1 MRDRAIRKSLR
12 SVPAD
17 LVEMLEQRQLLAAL
31 LQSNVNVLVS
41 GSETVISQPVTF
53 TAVVGTLDAA
63 TTLPTGT
70 VTFVD
75 DADQDGTPET
85 TLGTIG
91 VTDGV
96 AQFST
101 STLSPGFHAVTA
113 SYSGDG
119 VFTAAESDP
128 ASHHVTYPTVI
139 DILVVYTQSALNQ
152 ALAWDIDITNW
163 IYAAVAEVNEA
174 CINSQIPASAE
185 LVYAT
190 KTDYV
195 ESGNMS
201 TDLERLADP
210 HDGHMDAI
218 PALRNKYGADV
229 VCLWQGPEGDL
240 GGLSYMMQSL
250 NDPSNPYLAYMT
262 VRQDNSTEP
271 AYAFAH
277 EMGHILGA
285 THDHATAASQ
295 GDTTGGLYGD
305 SYGYRFT
312 VNGEAYHDLM
322 AYDDPNITGT
332 QTTIPYYSN
341 PDVLYE
347 GVPTG
352 VAGYADAA
360 RAMRSAAPVVAK
372 YRPTKV
378 PPSTPTTLKL
388 ATSASTA
395 EVSQPVTLTATITK
409 KNASQ
414 QTPAGTVTFYDGA
427 TILDTV
433 DVASSKATWTGML
446 SSTGAHNLR
455 AVYVAD
461 DFFGGSV
468 SAVKTVGCYQ
478 VNLDG
483 ADLLSVVGSDR
494 ADSISVAAARGR
506 VSVHIA
512 GRSYTFDST
521 AVNGLLIQGGDGND
535 KIRIGSGLAAATVD
549 GGAGNDTLYGGT
561 GNDQLYGD
569 EGDDRLYGG
578 GGNDTL
584 DGGSGLNRLSG
595 DDGDDVLLAYNA
607 SADQIQGG
615 KGADSAWFDSVLD
628 TQKDLIEVLHP
639 DEIYEA

>member
-1 MRDRAIRKSLR
+1 MRGRAMKKSLR
-12 SVPAD
+12 RF
-17 LVEMLEQRQLLAAL
+17 LGVELLEQRQLLAAL
-31 LQSNVNVLVS
+31 LQSNVNVLMS
-41 GSETVISQPVTF
+41 GSETVIGRPVTF

-63 TTLPTGT
+63 STLPTGT
-70 VTFVD
+70 MTFMD
-75 DADQDGTPET
+75 DANEDGTPET
-85 TLGTIG
+85 ALGSVD

-101 STLSPGFHAVTA
+101 SALSAGFHAVTA
-113 SYSGDG
+113 SYSGDA

-128 ASHHVTYPTVI
+128 ASHHLIYPTVI

-152 ALAWDIDITNW
+152 AIAWDVDITNW
-163 IYAAVAEVNEA
+163 IYAAVAEVNDA
-174 CINSQIPASAE
+174 CMNSQVPVSAE

-190 KTDYV
+190 KTSYV
-195 ESGNMS
+195 ESGDMS
-201 TDLERLADP
+201 TDLQRLADP
-210 HDGHMDAI
+210 HDGYMDAI
-218 PALRNKYGADV
+218 PSLRNKYGADV

-250 NDPSNPYLAYMT
+250 TDPANASLAYMT

-285 THDHATAASQ
+285 THDHDTAASQ
-295 GDTTGGLYGD
+295 GDMTGGLLGD

-312 VNGEAYHDLM
+312 VDGEPYHDLM

-360 RAMRSAAPVVAK
+360 RAMQSAAPVVAK
-372 YRPTKV
+372 YRATKV

-388 ATSASTA
+388 STSVSTA
-395 EVSQPVTLTATITK
+395 AVSQAVTLTANIAK

-433 DVASSKATWTGML
+433 DVANAKATWTGML
-446 SSTGAHNLR
+446 STTGRHSLR

-468 SAVKTVGCYQ
+468 SAMKTVSCYQ
-478 VNLDG
+478 VTVGGDG
-483 ADLLSVVGSDR
+483 MLSVIGSDR
-494 ADSISVAAARGR
+494 ADSISIGTARGR
-506 VSVHIA
+506 VTVHIA
-512 GRSYTFDST
+512 GHTYTFDSV
-521 AVNGLLIQGGDGND
+521 AVNGILVQGGDGND
-535 KIRIGSGLAAATVD
+535 KIRIGAGIASASLYGGAGNDSLY
-549 GGAGNDTLYGGT
+549 GGAGNDTLDGGT
-561 GNDQLYGD
+561 GQNL
-569 EGDDRLYGG
+569 
-578 GGNDTL
+578 
-584 DGGSGLNRLSG
+584 LSG
-595 DDGDDVLLAYNA
+595 GDGDDVLVAYNG
-607 SADQIQGG
+607 SADQLQGG
-615 KGADSAWFDSVLD
+615 KGADSAWFDSLLD
-628 TQKDLIEVLHP
+628 THKDVIETLHP
-639 DEIYEA
+639 DEPYEL